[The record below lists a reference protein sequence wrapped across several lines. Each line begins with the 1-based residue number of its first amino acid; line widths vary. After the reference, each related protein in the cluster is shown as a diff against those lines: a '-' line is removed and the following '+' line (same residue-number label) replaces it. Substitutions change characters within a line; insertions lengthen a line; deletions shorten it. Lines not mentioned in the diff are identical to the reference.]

1 MDALILS
8 CGTGGGHNAAAEALR
23 QALESRGDRAVV
35 MDPYSLRSDRT
46 VRLVSGAYVSLA
58 QRAPRLFGAVY
69 ALGELYRKLPWRSP
83 VYFINRKAAKAMEDY
98 LAGHHFDVVLMP
110 HLFPAEILT
119 KLKAQGVALPK
130 TVFVATDYTCIPFT
144 EETDCDAYVIPHPG
158 LLEEFE
164 SRGIPKEKLHPLGI
178 PVRREFCREISQA
191 EARKAL
197 GLEASATYFLVA
209 GGSMGAGVLKRS
221 VRELYGQYGGGD
233 VRLIVIC
240 GTNRRLYHSLERRY
254 GHAVT
259 LLRSTE
265 EMDLYLRACDLYLT
279 KPGGLSI
286 TEGAVAGVPLAVL
299 HPIPGC
305 ESHNAQFFTSRRLAL
320 AREELGEPG
329 DPGLWADMTRRQKE
343 EIPRH
348 AAQHICDLAHR
359 LAEPTKEET
368 DLA

>member
-23 QALESRGDRAVV
+23 EALESRGDRAVV

-83 VYFINRKAAKAMEDY
+83 VYFINRKAAKAMEAY
-98 LAGHHFDVVLMP
+98 LAGRHFDVVLMP

-119 KLKAQGVALPK
+119 KLKAGGVALPK
-130 TVFVATDYTCIPFT
+130 TVFVATDYACIPFT
-144 EETDCDAYVIPHPG
+144 EETDCDAYVIPHPD
-158 LLEEFE
+158 LLEEFQ
-164 SRGIPKEKLHPLGI
+164 SRGIPKEKLYPLGI
-178 PVRREFCREISQA
+178 PVRQVFGQETSRT

-197 GLEASATYFLVA
+197 GLDQSAAYFLVA

-221 VRELYGQYGGGD
+221 VRELYRQYGNKD

-240 GTNRRLYHSLERRY
+240 GTNRRLYHSLKRKY

-259 LLRSTE
+259 LLQSTK

-305 ESHNAQFFTSRRLAL
+305 ESQNARFFTSRRLAL
-320 AREELGEPG
+320 SQEELRDLERPG
-329 DPGLWADMTRRQKE
+329 PWEEMTRRQQE

-348 AAQHICDLAHR
+348 AAGQICDLAHR